1 MLFKQVQ
8 IYQLTVP
15 IHSSPTAIA
24 EKLDS
29 LIFKPCL
36 PSMPTSTGWASPI
49 NEDDAPL
56 AIAING
62 CIMLCLQT
70 QDKILPASVIRQEL
84 NELVKQREAAEAR
97 KIRHKEKLSLKDEVT
112 ITLLPRAFSKLN
124 RLYAYVDTRNNWL
137 VIGSA
142 NPKKAEQFISFFK
155 KSISEQV
162 RSFDLKKLA
171 PVLTYWLKN
180 QNYPKNL
187 AIEKSCVL
195 QDPEQ
200 QKRIIR
206 CQQQD
211 LFANPIQNLIKDGC
225 EAKQLSLTWQDR
237 VNFILSDD
245 FSLTGIKFQDDLI
258 AEAKDM
264 EAETKLQRLA
274 ADFLIMSE
282 TFSLLLSDL
291 LNVFMN
297 VDETEKALSA

>member
-8 IYQLTVP
+8 IYQLTAP
-15 IHSSPTAIA
+15 IHSSPTAIS
-24 EKLDS
+24 EKLES
-29 LIFKPCL
+29 FIFKPCL
-36 PSMPTSTGWASPI
+36 PSMPTSTGWVPPVD
-49 NEDDAPL
+49 EEDAPL
-56 AIAING
+56 SIAING
-62 CIMLCLQT
+62 CIMICLQT

-84 NELVKQREAAEAR
+84 NALIKQREVTDAR
-97 KIRHKEKLSLKDEVT
+97 KIRHKEKLSLKDEVVT
-112 ITLLPRAFSKLN
+112 TLLPRAFSKLS
-124 RLYAYVDTRNNWL
+124 RLYAYIDTRNNWL

-142 NPKKAEQFISFFK
+142 NAKKTEQFLSFFK
-155 KSISEQV
+155 KAISEQIRV
-162 RSFDLKKLA
+162 FDIKKLA
-171 PVLTYWLKN
+171 PVLTQWLKN

-187 AIEKSCVL
+187 AVEKSCVL

-225 EAKQLSLTWQDR
+225 EAKQLALTWQDR
-237 VNFILSDD
+237 VNFVLSDD

-264 EAETKLQRLA
+264 EAETKLQILA

-282 TFSLLLSDL
+282 TFSLLLTDL
-291 LNVFMN
+291 LNLFMN
-297 VDETEKALSA
+297 VHEAKQALPA